1 MAASF
6 REVAPGRLQ
15 IREGGGAIGVFGLP
29 FFAAGVFA
37 ILGTLRVVPI
47 SNPGGASG
55 VARPLLGLMG
65 LVFTGVGGTLV
76 FGRKWTTLDTVG
88 RRIVR
93 QWGLLVPLREDVAAL
108 DEYSAVT
115 IGFVRGDSDT
125 ADKFPIALKGRTG
138 GDVRLFNPTTYA
150 DARTGAVAIAQHLHL
165 DLEDATTDHPS
176 RQPYDQLDRSF
187 QNRAQRPG
195 AQEPAASPPPHARST
210 VTHDADGLQ
219 IVIPAP
225 RPNVIAVV
233 AALAPLAI
241 PAIFGPTLASFF
253 ARTRAPDE
261 VRGIFLAV
269 FVLGF
274 AGVPAL
280 TCLNALVRAQ
290 RGRTSVSVSREG
302 IRVRRRGAW
311 RTKTVASIDAA
322 DIVDVDYST
331 RESASAAARRAA
343 EQQALAAH
351 GKAVAAGDVTPRAER
366 VLLAL
371 ARFARSGGITIK
383 TTRGLT
389 TFGEG
394 LEDEE
399 VRYLHSMIRRALH

>member
-1 MAASF
+1 MAVSF
-6 REVAPGRLQ
+6 REVGPGRLQ

-29 FFAAGVFA
+29 FFAAGVFV
-37 ILGTLRVVPI
+37 ILGTLGIVPL

-55 VARPLLGLMG
+55 FARPLLGLMG
-65 LVFTGVGGTLV
+65 LVFTGVGGMLV
-76 FGRKWTTLDTVG
+76 LGRKWTTLDTVG
-88 RRIVR
+88 RCIVR
-93 QWGLLVPLREDVAAL
+93 QWGLLAPLHENVVAL
-108 DEYSAVT
+108 DDYSTVS
-115 IGFVRGDSDT
+115 ISFVRGDSDT
-125 ADKFPIALKGRTG
+125 SDKFPIALKGRTG
-138 GDVRLFNPTTYA
+138 GNVTLFNPTTYA

-165 DLEDATTDHPS
+165 DLEDATTDHPT
-176 RQPYDQLDRSF
+176 RQPCDQLDRSF
-187 QNRAQRPG
+187 QNRAQRRG
-195 AQEPAASPPPHARST
+195 APEPSVSPPPDARST
-210 VTHDADGLQ
+210 VTRDADELQ
-219 IVIPAP
+219 ILIPAP
-225 RPNVIAVV
+225 RPNAIVVV

-253 ARTRAPDE
+253 ARTRAPDD
-261 VRGIFLAV
+261 VSRIFLAV

-280 TCLNALVRAQ
+280 TSLNALVRAR
-290 RGRTSVSVSREG
+290 RGRTIVSVSREG
-302 IRVRRRGAW
+302 IRVRQRGAW

-322 DIVDVDYST
+322 DIIDVDYST
-331 RESASAAARRAA
+331 RESATAAARRAA

-351 GKAVAAGDVTPRAER
+351 GKAVAAGDVSPRTER

-371 ARFARSGGITIK
+371 ARFANSGGITIK
-383 TTRGLT
+383 TTWGLT